1 MINSWQTITSVSS
14 VRKAWKPP
22 SSRPISIYFEF
33 RSKPSLSTI
42 ICIDPHSSNKLIAKK
57 YCFII
62 LLDEQIP
69 VSFSWSDFLIFLF
82 SVFHVILL
90 LLMFTKNML
99 LWLLLFY
106 FIFFFSWKL
115 FLFFHVPGCSG
126 IFRNIPECSVFRVLS
141 TPTLYSPR
149 PSFPT
154 FSLMFIAPLN
164 YKFPT

>member
-22 SSRPISIYFEF
+22 SSRPSSIYFEF
-33 RSKPSLSTI
+33 RSKPSLITI
-42 ICIDPHSSNKLIAKK
+42 ICMDPHSSNKLIAKK

-90 LLMFTKNML
+90 LLIFTKNML
-99 LWLLLFY
+99 LSLLLFY
-106 FIFFFSWKL
+106 F
-115 FLFFHVPGCSG
+115 FLFFFYENYFYFFMFRNVPTFSG
-126 IFRNIPECSVFRVLS
+126 IFRNVPCSGFYRRPLS
-141 TPTLYSPR
+141 TVLG
-149 PSFPT
+149 
-154 FSLMFIAPLN
+154 L
-164 YKFPT
+164 

>member
-33 RSKPSLSTI
+33 RSKPSLITI

-69 VSFSWSDFLIFLF
+69 VSFSRSDFLIFLF

-99 LWLLLFY
+99 LSLLLFY
-106 FIFFFSWKL
+106 LFIFFFFMKIIFIFSCSGM
-115 FLFFHVPGCSG
+115 FRHFPEYSGMFRVPGF
-126 IFRNIPECSVFRVLS
+126 IDAH
-141 TPTLYSPR
+141 
-149 PSFPT
+149 
-154 FSLMFIAPLN
+154 SLQSSA
-164 YKFPT
+164 